1 MSKFNNPH
9 PVSLL
14 TSRMTERPEDVRGPF
29 FRDQT
34 AIIHSLA
41 FRRLKHKTQV
51 FFSPENDHICTR
63 IEHSMHVASISAT
76 ICKALGLD
84 EELAHAIG
92 LGHDLGHA
100 PFGHAGESALNK
112 LLNKPFIHEV
122 HSLRVADKLENY
134 GKGLNLTFA
143 VRDGIVS
150 HCGEVD
156 EQYVEIAP
164 KPNDLDAVNFR
175 PTSPSTWEACAVRV
189 SDSMA
194 YLGRDLE
201 DAIKANLI
209 TRDDIP
215 ENIRKK
221 LGVRNS
227 DIITNLVNDVIDW
240 SSKNGKIGFSPEM
253 FELLKEFKLFSRTR
267 IYRNPK
273 MAYWN
278 DYSKTVLSSIYQYL
292 HQLFDTFHTDW
303 DTYAASKIALDNK
316 FGKYIFALKN
326 VYETS
331 RFDIDIILKD
341 YIAGMTDNYALHC
354 FENILTAGTTGL

>member
-1 MSKFNNPH
+1 
-9 PVSLL
+9 
-14 TSRMTERPEDVRGPF
+14 
-29 FRDQT
+29 
-34 AIIHSLA
+34 
-41 FRRLKHKTQV
+41 
-51 FFSPENDHICTR
+51 
-63 IEHSMHVASISAT
+63 MHVASISAT

-100 PFGHAGESALNK
+100 PFGHAGEIALNK
-112 LLNKPFIHEV
+112 LLIKPFIHEV

-143 VRDGIVS
+143 VRDGIIS

-156 EQYVEIAP
+156 EQYVEVAP
-164 KPNDLDAVNFR
+164 EPNNLDSPTNR
-175 PTSPSTWEACAVRV
+175 PASPSTWEACAVRI
-189 SDSMA
+189 SDSIA

-201 DAIKANLI
+201 DAIKAKLI

-215 ENIRKK
+215 DNIRKN

-227 DIITNLVNDVIDW
+227 DIINGLVDNVIDW
-240 SSKNGKIGFSPEM
+240 SSTNGKIGFSPKM
-253 FELLKEFKLFSRTR
+253 FELIKEFKQFSRAR

-273 MAYWN
+273 MGYWN
-278 DYSKTVLSSIYQYL
+278 DYSWTVLNSIHQYL
-292 HQLFDTFHTDW
+292 RQLFDKLHTDW
-303 DTYAASKIALDNK
+303 DTYSVSSIALDNK
-316 FGKYIFALKN
+316 FGKYMFSLKN
-326 VYETS
+326 VYNTGG
-331 RFDIDIILKD
+331 FDIDIILRD